1 MPSVAVAPAA
11 PSLLGAAPAADTAT
25 RLEVATTRLNAARA
39 AYQSAP
45 FEECSTASPL
55 WAALGQA
62 RAAHLAAWSAHRRAT
77 CPAPVAPAFSL
88 RGTSPLGLLFHAGQ
102 QSQ

>member
-11 PSLLGAAPAADTAT
+11 PAPAGAAPAADTAT
-25 RLEVATTRLNAARA
+25 RLQAATARLTVARA

-45 FEECSTASPL
+45 FGECSTAGPL
-55 WAALGQA
+55 WAALEQA

-77 CPAPVAPAFSL
+77 RPAPAAPAFSL

-102 QSQ
+102 QSH